1 MFTFCSIKGGFYN
14 FLIYLF
20 SVLRRE
26 EGDGIF
32 KRKKS
37 SKRRSALSTLSK
49 RKPDPDPT
57 GDDSEDFDLDLKR
70 IKAEPEVMIGTGLD
84 ESAEDFVGGPTG
96 KDEDFENFGQFG
108 DDGQDFDESIEEI
121 ARPSGAD
128 GDSKGKLEKI

>member
-1 MFTFCSIKGGFYN
+1 
-14 FLIYLF
+14 
-20 SVLRRE
+20 
-26 EGDGIF
+26 
-32 KRKKS
+32 
-37 SKRRSALSTLSK
+37 LSK

-96 KDEDFENFGQFG
+96 KDEDFENFGHFG

-128 GDSKGKLEKI
+128 GDSKGN